1 MRFDELG
8 LKPDILKSLS
18 DLGWTDLTP
27 IQEQT
32 FKLVMSQRDMI
43 ATAETGSGK
52 TAACAIPL
60 IQRVDPN
67 KKAVQALILVPTREL
82 ALQYVAEIAAIAKHT
97 QVAPFA
103 VYGGFSMETQ
113 TSKLTHGVQILVA
126 TPGRLIDL
134 LYNTPLRL
142 SDVETFV
149 LDEADEMLKLGFLA
163 DVEFVFSCLV
173 QEHQTMLFSA
183 TMPKEIKALA
193 QRYLKDPAVVE
204 LNLDQVAPDT
214 LEHYF
219 SLVKP
224 GHRLDSLLQYL
235 EQEEPKQAILFCN
248 SRNSADKLY
257 DRLRSKTDSVEII
270 HGGLEQSRRTSLF
283 RRFRQMQIRYMVA
296 TDIAGRGL
304 DFSHVTHVINYDFP
318 RQLEAYTHRTG
329 RTARMG
335 REGKALTFIV
345 QSELGKLKLLFRKN
359 KIEPRWIGQEPQ
371 MQHGGRQPQHGGR
384 EGAKPSQRQGG
395 RRPGRFRKRSKG
407 GNRGPQDNAQ
417 APKNT
422 DTQ

>member
-18 DLGWTDLTP
+18 EMGWTDMTP

-67 KKAVQALILVPTREL
+67 KKEVQALILVPTREL

-97 QVAPFA
+97 HVAPFA

-142 SDVETFV
+142 SEVETVV

-173 QEHQTMLFSA
+173 HEHQTLLFSA

-219 SLVKP
+219 MVVKP
-224 GHRLDSLLQYL
+224 GHRLDALLQYL
-235 EQEEPKQAILFCN
+235 EQEAPKQAILFCN

-257 DRLRSKTDSVEII
+257 DRLRSKMESVEII

-283 RRFRQMQIRYMVA
+283 RRFRQMQIRFMVA

-371 MQHGGRQPQHGGR
+371 LQHGGRQPQHGRR
-384 EGAKPSQRQGG
+384 EGGKSAQQHGG
-395 RRPGRFRKRSKG
+395 KGRFRRRPKKHNTQNHEQSGSSKEA
-407 GNRGPQDNAQ
+407 GNNH
-417 APKNT
+417 
-422 DTQ
+422 

>member
-32 FKLVMSQRDMI
+32 FKLVMSHRDMI

-82 ALQYVAEIAAIAKHT
+82 ALQYVAEIAAIAKYT

-142 SDVETFV
+142 SEVETFV

-173 QEHQTMLFSA
+173 HEHQTMLFSA

-219 SLVKP
+219 MLVKP
-224 GHRLDSLLQYL
+224 GHRLESLIQYL
-235 EQEEPKQAILFCN
+235 EQEDPKQAILFCN

-371 MQHGGRQPQHGGR
+371 MQHGGRQQQHAGR
-384 EGAKPSQRQGG
+384 EGGKSSQRQGD
-395 RRPGRFRKRSKG
+395 RRPGRFRKRSRG
-407 GNRGPQDNAQ
+407 GNRGSQANAQ
-417 APKNT
+417 APGNT
-422 DTQ
+422 NTQ

>member
-18 DLGWTDLTP
+18 EMGWTDMTP

-67 KKAVQALILVPTREL
+67 KKEVQALILVPTREL

-142 SDVETFV
+142 SEVETVV

-173 QEHQTMLFSA
+173 HEHQTLLFSA

-219 SLVKP
+219 MVVKP
-224 GHRLDSLLQYL
+224 GHRLDALLQYL
-235 EQEEPKQAILFCN
+235 DQEAPKQAILFCN

-257 DRLRSKTDSVEII
+257 DRLRSKMESVEII

-283 RRFRQMQIRYMVA
+283 RRFRQMQIRFMVA

-371 MQHGGRQPQHGGR
+371 LQHGGRQPQHGRR
-384 EGAKPSQRQGG
+384 EGGKSAQQHGG
-395 RRPGRFRKRSKG
+395 KGRFRRRPKKHNTQNHEQSGSSKEA
-407 GNRGPQDNAQ
+407 GNNH
-417 APKNT
+417 
-422 DTQ
+422 